1 MANTNTSSR
10 YETDMNYRKAVDKY
24 KAAQVIARAWLKTAV
39 LPEDIKKALVTVVGL
54 PGTTSRPA
62 GVRGEIVEKLM
73 AGPVNE
79 FELFKCYKYGMAEM
93 KTLIRHMIS
102 YVTPDERVW
111 ITYDEESGNYS
122 IFGQG
127 EETPEGWNGYLP
139 KDN

>member
-1 MANTNTSSR
+1 MAQTSNR
-10 YETDMNYRKAVDKY
+10 YETDPAYRRATDKY

-39 LPEDIKKALVTVVGL
+39 LPEDVKKALIRIVGL

-73 AGPVNE
+73 DGPINE
-79 FELFKCYKYGMAEM
+79 IEFFKSYHYGRSEM

-102 YVTPDERVW
+102 YVAPDERVW
-111 ITYDEESGNYS
+111 ITYDETTGNYS
-122 IFGQG
+122 IFGLG
-127 EETPEGWNGYLP
+127 EATPEGWTGYLP